1 MGIIIIIIIIDDI
14 TIIVKSRLIFLTGPW
29 SSSSSSSSLL
39 ISPLKGKAIDWPEDE
54 VLAVA
59 MAEFKQSKMHT
70 GVKMEAATSNN
81 SPSHDPNG

>member
-1 MGIIIIIIIIDDI
+1 MGIIIIIIDDI

-29 SSSSSSSSLL
+29 SSSSSSLL
-39 ISPLKGKAIDWPEDE
+39 ISPLKGKTIDWPEDE

-59 MAEFKQSKMHT
+59 MAEFKKSKMHT

-81 SPSHDPNG
+81 RPSHDPNG